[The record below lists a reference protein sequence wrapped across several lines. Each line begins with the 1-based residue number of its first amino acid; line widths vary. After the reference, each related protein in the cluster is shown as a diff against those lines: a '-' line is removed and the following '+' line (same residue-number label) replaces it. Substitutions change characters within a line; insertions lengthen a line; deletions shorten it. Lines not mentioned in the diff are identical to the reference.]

1 MTLRCPRKNC
11 RQAFTNYVGCAAL
24 TCSRATCGCGF
35 CAYCLADC
43 GTDAHDHCIRVHGGW
58 GLTKA
63 GFDELQRKRRVGK
76 LDQYWRNLPEELR
89 EALSNNNSVLQ
100 HFEDLRMPAPGRA
113 GRAAVQ
119 FAQELA
125 HLRGMGLVADAADE
139 NEAARVLELV
149 GGDVARAAVLLL
161 G

>member
-1 MTLRCPRKNC
+1 MSLETFNDVQLKRK
-11 RQAFTNYVGCAAL
+11 AAL
-24 TCSRATCGCGF
+24 
-35 CAYCLADC
+35 LA
-43 GTDAHDHCIRVHGGW
+43 
-58 GLTKA
+58 K
-63 GFDELQRKRRVGK
+63 
-76 LDQYWRNLPEELR
+76 YWRDLPENVREL
-89 EALSNNNSVLQ
+89 LSSDQSVQQ

-139 NEAARVLELV
+139 NEAVRVLELV